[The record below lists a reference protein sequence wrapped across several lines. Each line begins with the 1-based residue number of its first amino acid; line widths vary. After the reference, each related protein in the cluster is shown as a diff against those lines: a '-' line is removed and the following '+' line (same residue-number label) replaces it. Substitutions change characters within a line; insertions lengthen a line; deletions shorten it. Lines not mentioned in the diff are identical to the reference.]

1 MNHGQIEPKL
11 GCSAMVAGGFE
22 RFRRALQPSETAWK
36 TVFGGSHSSVPLPSY
51 ARRLAGIVPS
61 KGVKIP

>member
-1 MNHGQIEPKL
+1 
-11 GCSAMVAGGFE
+11 MVAGGFE

-36 TVFGGSHSSVPLPSY
+36 AVFGGSHSSVPLPSY